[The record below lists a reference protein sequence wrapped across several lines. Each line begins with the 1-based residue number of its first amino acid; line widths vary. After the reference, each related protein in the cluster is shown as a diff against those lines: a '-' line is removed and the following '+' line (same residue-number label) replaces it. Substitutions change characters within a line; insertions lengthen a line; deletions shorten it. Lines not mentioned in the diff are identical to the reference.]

1 MKLSIIIVNY
11 NVTDLLRKCLI
22 SVNKFVQDVD
32 YEVIIIDNQSPDS
45 SWKNLISEFPQ
56 HLFIASEENVG
67 FASANNKAVKL
78 ASGEYILL
86 LNPDTE
92 FTDQDMKNI
101 LDFADCQNDFGGL
114 GVRMYDAKGKFLP
127 ESKRSIPNIINSF
140 EKLYTN
146 FKKNTTKSYYRND
159 GDEYDI
165 AKVDILTGAFFLTK
179 RELYLEVGGLDE
191 QYFMYGEDI
200 DLCYTLIKRG
210 YSNWYY
216 GKSSILHYKGEST
229 IRDEKYLERFYG
241 AMQIFIDKY
250 YRKQKPIEYQF
261 LKMGLKLRHSLE
273 KIKIK
278 RDSN

>member
-159 GDEYDI
+159 VDEYDI

>member
-127 ESKRSIPNIINSF
+127 ESKRSVPNIINSF

-159 GDEYDI
+159 VDEYDI

-200 DLCYTLIKRG
+200 DLSYTLIKRG

-229 IRDEKYLERFYG
+229 IRDQKYLERFYG

-250 YRKQKPIEYQF
+250 YRKQKPFEYQF

>member
-32 YEVIIIDNQSPDS
+32 YEVIIIDNQSPNS

-67 FASANNKAVKL
+67 FASANNKAAKL

-92 FTDQDMKNI
+92 FTDEDMKNI

-127 ESKRSIPNIINSF
+127 ESKRSVPNIINSF

-159 GDEYDI
+159 VDEYDI